1 MARRSAPDTSFDPS
15 SPDFPSAR
23 PARVRTGTRE
33 SRMAEWFAKKGKKRR
48 SGGGSRGGGKGGA
61 SVYGFG

>member
-33 SRMAEWFAKKGKKRR
+33 SRMAEWFAKEGKKRR
-48 SGGGSRGGGKGGA
+48 SGGSRGGGKGGA
-61 SVYGFG
+61 SIYELG